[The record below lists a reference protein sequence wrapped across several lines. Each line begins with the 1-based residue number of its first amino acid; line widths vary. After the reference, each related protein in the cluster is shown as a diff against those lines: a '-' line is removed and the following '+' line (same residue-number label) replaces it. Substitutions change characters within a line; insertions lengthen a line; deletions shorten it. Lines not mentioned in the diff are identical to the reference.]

1 MRSYHRRLWPTL
13 QRYVRAIQSGLHVRF
28 CTYFD
33 TGADG
38 DTDGP
43 GVEVPAIVSPAML
56 LIKWSEPDGQRNQ
69 HTFKSH
75 KRSGDS
81 VTEGSDPCGKARL
94 GCSQPSMFY
103 NGVHHTLPPCG
114 LLLALIEAWP

>member
-1 MRSYHRRLWPTL
+1 MLGIYFS
-13 QRYVRAIQSGLHVRF
+13 IQSGLHVRF

-56 LIKWSEPDGQRNQ
+56 LIKRSEPDGQRNQ

-81 VTEGSDPCGKARL
+81 VTEGSDPCGKTRL
-94 GCSQPSMFY
+94 GCSQPSLCSITGFSI
-103 NGVHHTLPPCG
+103 PCHLVG
-114 LLLALIEAWP
+114 CCWH